1 MTTAAAAAWVKFA
14 AGSAA
19 ALQQRQAGAAGSP
32 DALGGDLAVAVDG
45 ASAQSLAPLVP
56 AQLLAAAMGA
66 LQARL
71 AHLHEALASV
81 FAGLEGGEGA
91 AAVAVADD
99 AEGSESGGGGSGFSA
114 DMEAVLADA
123 LQVRRAQAAFHCCG
137 GR

>member
-1 MTTAAAAAWVKFA
+1 MPAVAAPVTADCAVVTGVVVAVP
-14 AGSAA
+14 S
-19 ALQQRQAGAAGSP
+19 GAVGV
-32 DALGGDLAVAVDG
+32 AVAVDG